1 MANGNSIPAN
11 IYSELA
17 KLNSILAKGNFEVAK
32 LSLLVANVHSEPA
45 KGNSILAKASFEVAE
60 ANSIFIFG
68 CFLHVLFA

>member
-1 MANGNSIPAN
+1 M
-11 IYSELA
+11 
-17 KLNSILAKGNFEVAK
+17 LAKGNFEVAK